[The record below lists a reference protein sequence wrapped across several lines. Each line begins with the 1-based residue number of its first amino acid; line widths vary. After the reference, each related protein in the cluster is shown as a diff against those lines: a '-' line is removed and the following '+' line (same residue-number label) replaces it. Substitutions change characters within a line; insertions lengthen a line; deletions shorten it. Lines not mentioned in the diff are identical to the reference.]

1 MTGSLARRLVAE
13 CFGTFVLVFAGTCSI
28 VVEQQTGGALGQ
40 VGVAMVWGLTVLALI
55 YAIGDSS
62 GCHLNPAVTL
72 GFCADG
78 RFPPREVGSYV
89 ASQCLGAIL
98 GSLAIA
104 LVFPGAVER
113 TITTPSG
120 SAVQSVA
127 MEVFLTLYLMFVIL
141 RVSSG
146 SKERGAMA
154 GVAVG
159 GVIAAEVL
167 IGGPVS
173 GASMN
178 PARSLG
184 PALVA
189 GRCELLWI
197 YLVAPLAGAMVAVLV
212 HRCIQSPRHHPPH
225 DPIGDQP

>member
-13 CFGTFVLVFAGTCSI
+13 CFGTFVLVFAGTAAI
-28 VVEQQTGGALGQ
+28 VVEHQTAGTLGQ
-40 VGVAMVWGLTVLALI
+40 VGIAMVFGLTVLALV
-55 YAIGDSS
+55 YAIGDAS

-78 RFPPREVGSYV
+78 RFPPAEVAPY
-89 ASQCLGAIL
+89 ALAQCAGAIL
-98 GSLAIA
+98 ASAGIG
-104 LVFPGAVER
+104 LVFPGAVASTR
-113 TITTPSG
+113 TLPSDG
-120 SAVQSVA
+120 AWQAFA
-127 MEVFLTLYLMFVIL
+127 MEAFLALYLMFTIL

-159 GVIAAEVL
+159 GVIAAEAL
-167 IGGPVS
+167 FGGPVS

-184 PALVA
+184 PAIVS
-189 GRCELLWI
+189 GRFEDLWI
-197 YLVAPLAGAMVAVLV
+197 YLVAPLLGATLAVVV
-212 HRCIQSPRHHPPH
+212 HRCIQPPRSHPSSGHSAEPS
-225 DPIGDQP
+225 

>member
-13 CFGTFVLVFAGTCSI
+13 CFGTFVLVFAGSSAI
-28 VVEQQTGGALGQ
+28 VVDHQTAGALGQ
-40 VGVAMVWGLTVLALI
+40 VGIAMAWGLTVLALV
-55 YAIGDSS
+55 YAIGDAS

-78 RFPPREVGSYV
+78 RFPPAEVAPYALAQG
-89 ASQCLGAIL
+89 AGAIL
-98 GSLAIA
+98 ASAGIG
-104 LVFPGAVER
+104 LVFPGAVAS
-113 TITTPSG
+113 TCTLPSG
-120 SAVQSVA
+120 GAWQAFA
-127 MEVFLTLYLMFVIL
+127 MEAFLGLYLMFTIL

-159 GVIAAEVL
+159 GVIAAEAL
-167 IGGPVS
+167 FGGPVS

-184 PALVA
+184 PAIVS
-189 GRCELLWI
+189 GRVDDLWI
-197 YLVAPLAGAMVAVLV
+197 YLVAPSLGAILAVVV
-212 HRCIQSPRHHPPH
+212 HRCIQPPRQHPASGRPAE
-225 DPIGDQP
+225 PS